1 MKYALSVFA
10 LLAGLSLAF
19 LPPAFI
25 FAAPQGEKPHKT
37 GAPDDSWTRI
47 PAGGKPAYMG
57 IHGGT
62 MPVSLLVSPDG
73 SSLLGF
79 VGQTGN
85 DFLEVLRNAYLPF
98 PSFGNSTKHPVKQLK
113 NAGLFAGNST
123 ALLPVFSL
131 PDDPHT
137 SRTLISR
144 LLPFGLS
151 PQPLSIEGKLEKP
164 GSSMREKKFR
174 TFYLPDQFQTAYP

>member
-1 MKYALSVFA
+1 MRKKLLFFILPCMSLIIF
-10 LLAGLSLAF
+10 LLAPKLM
-19 LPPAFI
+19 
-25 FAAPQGEKPHKT
+25 AAPENAD
-37 GAPDDSWTRI
+37 APSDSEWLRM

-62 MPVSLLVSPDG
+62 MPVSLLVATDG

-98 PSFGNSTKHPVKQLK
+98 PSFSNATSRPVKQLK
-113 NAGLFAGNST
+113 NAGIFAGDAANS
-123 ALLPVFSL
+123 LPVFSL
-131 PDDPHT
+131 PDDPLT

-151 PQPLSIEGKLEKP
+151 PQPLSIEGKLKKP
-164 GSSMREKKFR
+164 EGSIREKKYR
-174 TFYLPDQFQTAYP
+174 TFYLPDQFRPTQP